1 MNIFAH
7 ELDLILTAHKKTLSS
22 LYSIRS
28 PDVAIPPSTVDR
40 LKETL
45 QGQRSATLNAEQLL
59 MLQERLSLTDEEMRR
74 LRAALLAEAVRRLLA
89 DRLDSIDT
97 ADDLANKFFQMLLDT
112 DSNQM
117 QVWRDRLLEEV
128 RGPQQ
133 TRGIIE
139 NEEET
144 SAQKQERVSTLLEPA
159 AEAYH
164 QGMLWLEMAR
174 ATSNWLAR
182 RGYVAHAK
190 ALLDIARNL
199 ARRAPSQ
206 ALNTPEQATWLTLIE
221 TALEDA
227 DMLG

>member
-7 ELDLILTAHKKTLSS
+7 ELDVILISHKKTLSS
-22 LYSIRS
+22 LYTIRS

-45 QGQRSATLNAEQLL
+45 QGQRSATLNVEQLA

-74 LRAALLAEAVRRLLA
+74 LRAALLAEGVRRLLA
-89 DRLDSIDT
+89 DRLASIDA
-97 ADDLANKFFQMLLDT
+97 ADDLASKFFQMLLVADG
-112 DSNQM
+112 DQM
-117 QVWRDRLLEEV
+117 QTKRDRLLEEV
-128 RGPQQ
+128 RGPQL

-139 NEEET
+139 SEEET
-144 SAQKQERVSTLLEPA
+144 SQKQEQVSALLEPT

-190 ALLDIARNL
+190 ALLETARNL

-206 ALNTPEQATWLTLIE
+206 ALNTPEQASWLALIE
-221 TALEDA
+221 AALEYA
-227 DMLG
+227 DTLG